1 VIVPRLVLG
10 AAGAGR
16 APLSHQRGAGG
27 SGSDEPGE
35 RLAVQRQ
42 PPAPAA
48 ATAGPLAQEAERPA
62 GTAAAGA
69 AQELRR
75 EAGQV
80 PERALQPARL
90 SLSASEGVP
99 AGVLAEREAPLGARL
114 AAR

>member
-1 VIVPRLVLG
+1 VIVPRLALG
-10 AAGAGR
+10 ASGAGR

-42 PPAPAA
+42 P
-48 ATAGPLAQEAERPA
+48 AG
-62 GTAAAGA
+62 
-69 AQELRR
+69 
-75 EAGQV
+75 
-80 PERALQPARL
+80 L